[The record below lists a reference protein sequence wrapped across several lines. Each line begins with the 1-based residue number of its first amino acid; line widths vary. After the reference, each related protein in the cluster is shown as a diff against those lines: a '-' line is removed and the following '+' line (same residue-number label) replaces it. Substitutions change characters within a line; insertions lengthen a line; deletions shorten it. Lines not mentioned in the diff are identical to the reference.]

1 MTKPRTSANL
11 LTGDAA
17 SAVWPFGDL
26 RPGHYAAILADPPW
40 HFRTYTKLD
49 ENNWNGRRDAEKHY
63 AVMTLDEIAALPVSQ
78 LAAPD
83 AHLFLW
89 TTGPHLPQA
98 LCVLEAWGFRYS
110 GMGFVWVKLRR
121 GVNPQQLRL
130 IPFTEADLHLGLGHT
145 TRKNAEFCLLGRRG
159 SPRRKAKDVR
169 EIVLSP
175 VREHSRKPVEVA
187 ERIERYCDGP
197 YAELFARTTRLGWDC
212 WGVEVDHFASPSP
225 GDKPSCSTAAT
236 SLPPKLEAAH
246 YWPRAA
252 PRRSGMRAQ
261 IDAETLIDKL
271 QSFAVGDDLNAM
283 SALQVEVACQLL
295 RWFMPDLHHIEMYDA
310 DSRPILV
317 TMVASFGDVA
327 ITKVA
332 AE

>member
-175 VREHSRKPVEVA
+175 VREHSLKPDPVP

-197 YAELFARTTRLGWDC
+197 YAELFARMTRPGWDC
-212 WGVEVDHFASPSP
+212 WGVEVDHFSLPP
-225 GDKPSCSTAAT
+225 GDRASCSTT
-236 SLPPKLEAAH
+236 STPLPPKPEAAH

-252 PRRSGMRAQ
+252 QRRSGMLGQ
-261 IDAETLIDKL
+261 IDAGALIDRL
-271 QSFAVGDDLNAM
+271 QDFALGSDGDAM
-283 SALQVEVACQLL
+283 SENQVAAAIGLL
-295 RWFMPDLHHIEMYDA
+295 DLVLPDLHEIQF
-310 DSRPILV
+310 SVGGCRSCSGPR
-317 TMVASFGDVA
+317 
-327 ITKVA
+327 
-332 AE
+332 